1 MKYVTELYDRRL
13 NEEIWIAGAGPSI
26 DTFPDSFMDN
36 KLGIVLH
43 SAYLKFPNA
52 QYRHA
57 NESDRVEWFKANRPE
72 YLNGM
77 CIFAFPFFD
86 KTQLQTEAIVDVD
99 RDNYYFFILRAN
111 SPNAN
116 DADWVT
122 EKVARVRAG
131 GVMDFG
137 GHSTCL
143 HACVYACVVMG
154 CNPIN
159 VIGCEHKA
167 EPGKAEYF
175 RQAQEMHTSRSQKR
189 RNHITLGPR
198 QEPGTLALIEAAGRN
213 GITINR
219 YFGYHQEMG

>member
-1 MKYVTELYDRRL
+1 MKFVNELHCTHID
-13 NEEIWIAGAGPSI
+13 EAIWIAGAGPSI
-26 DTFPDSFMDN
+26 DTFPDDFMDD

-43 SAYLKFPNA
+43 HAYLKFPHT

-57 NESDRVEWFKANRPE
+57 NESDRVNWFKANRPE
-72 YLNGM
+72 YLDKA

-86 KTQLQTEAIVDVD
+86 KTQLQTEAIVNVD

-111 SPNAN
+111 SPNAY
-116 DADWVT
+116 DAGWIT
-122 EKVARVRAG
+122 KKIARVRAG

-143 HACVYACVVMG
+143 HACIYACIVMG

-167 EPGKAEYF
+167 EPGQPEYF
-175 RQAQEMHTSRSQKR
+175 GLAQAASAAASQKGR
-189 RNHITLGPR
+189 GHVTLGLR

-219 YFGYHQEMG
+219 YFSYAGGME